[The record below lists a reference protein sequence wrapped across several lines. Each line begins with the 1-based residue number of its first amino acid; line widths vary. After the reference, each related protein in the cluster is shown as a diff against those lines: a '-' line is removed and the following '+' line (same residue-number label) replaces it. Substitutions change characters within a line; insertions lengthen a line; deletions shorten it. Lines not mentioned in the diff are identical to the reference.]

1 MSHKP
6 FKIGLTGLNAIDSP
20 GPGVGVARCL
30 KDADDMDIEIIGLAY
45 ETLEPGIYLHD
56 LIKKSYQVPY
66 PSAGSEQVF
75 KRLNQIQSIEEMDLI
90 IPNFDAELWNYIKLG
105 SKLQE
110 IGIRTF
116 MPTVEQLDKINKLN
130 LDDFARE
137 YDLPSPKTDKFSS
150 IDELEEFGREAD
162 FPLVIK
168 GKFYEAYIVYNT
180 TQLIYYFDK
189 LNAKWGL
196 PVLVQEFMDG
206 SEIVI
211 AGLGDGKG
219 NLMGAVPLRKLYI
232 TDKGKGWA
240 GVVINDQKYLDLA
253 EKINK
258 ILAWKGGFEIELKR
272 KDDGDIYLLEI
283 NPRFPA
289 WIYTTAAA
297 GQNMPLAL
305 LRMAMG
311 IQQDPFQQYET
322 GKMFV
327 RYSWDHITD
336 ISEFQK
342 ISTLGEL

>member
-1 MSHKP
+1 MSDKP
-6 FKIGLTGLNAIDSP
+6 LKIGLTGLNANDSP

-30 KDADDMDIEIIGLAY
+30 KDADDLDIEIIGLAY

-75 KRLNQIQSIEEMDLI
+75 KRLKHIQSIEQMDLI

-105 SKLQE
+105 PKLQK

-116 MPTVEQLDKINKLN
+116 MPSVDRLDKINKLN
-130 LDDFARE
+130 LDEFTRE
-137 YDLPSPKTDKFSS
+137 HDLPSPSTKKFSG

-180 TQLIYYFDK
+180 AQLIYYYNK

-196 PVLVQEFMDG
+196 PVLVQEFVDG
-206 SEIVI
+206 SEVVI

-240 GVVINDQKYLDLA
+240 GVVINDQKFLDLA
-253 EKINK
+253 EKINNV
-258 ILAWKGGFEIELKR
+258 LRWKGGFEIELKLN
-272 KDDGDIYLLEI
+272 DDGDIFLLEI

-305 LRMAMG
+305 VHMAMG
-311 IQQDPFQQYET
+311 IRQDPFQQYET

>member
-1 MSHKP
+1 MSDRLI
-6 FKIGLTGLNAIDSP
+6 KIGLTGLNAIDSP

-30 KDADDMDIEIIGLAY
+30 KESADFDIEIIGLAY

-66 PSAGSEQVF
+66 PSAGTDQVF
-75 KRLNQIQSIEEMDLI
+75 KRLKYIQSKENLDLI
-90 IPNFDAELWNYIKLG
+90 IPNFDAELWNYIKLTPVL
-105 SKLQE
+105 KD

-116 MPTVEQLDKINKLN
+116 MPSAEQLEKINKLN
-130 LDDFARE
+130 LDNFARDH
-137 YDLPSPKTDKFSS
+137 DLPSPFTRKFSS
-150 IDELEEFGREAD
+150 IQELEDFGKEAD
-162 FPLVIK
+162 YPLVIK
-168 GKFYEAYIVYNT
+168 GKFYEAFIVYNT
-180 TQLIYYFDK
+180 SQLVYYYNK

-196 PVLVQEFMDG
+196 PVLVQEFIEG

-219 NLMGAVPLRKLYI
+219 KLMGAVPLRKLFI

-240 GVVINDQKYLDLA
+240 GVVINDQQYLDIA
-253 EKINK
+253 ENMNK
-258 ILAWKGGFEIELKR
+258 AMMWKGGFEIELKR
-272 KDDGDIYLLEI
+272 NDDGDIFLLEI

-289 WIYTTAAA
+289 WIYTAAAA

-305 LRMAMG
+305 VKMLLGMD
-311 IQQDPFQQYET
+311 QSPFSEYQT

-336 ISEFQK
+336 ITEFQK

>member
-1 MSHKP
+1 MVDKP
-6 FKIGLTGLNAIDSP
+6 LKIGLTGLNAIDSP

-30 KDADDMDIEIIGLAY
+30 KDAVDLDIEIIGLAY

-56 LIKKSYQVPY
+56 LFKKSYQVPY
-66 PSAGSEQVF
+66 PSAGTEQVF
-75 KRLNQIQSIEEMDLI
+75 KRLSHIQSKEQLDLI
-90 IPNFDAELWNYIKLG
+90 IPNFDAELWNYIKLTP
-105 SKLQE
+105 KLQE

-116 MPTVEQLDKINKLN
+116 MPSIEQLEKINKLN
-130 LDDFARE
+130 LDDFALDN
-137 YDLPSPKTDKFSS
+137 DLTSPSTKKFSS
-150 IDELEEFGREAD
+150 IEELEEFGREAEY
-162 FPLVIK
+162 PLVIK
-168 GKFYEAYIVYNT
+168 GKFYEAFIVYNT
-180 TQLIYYFDK
+180 SQLVYYYDK

-196 PVLVQEFMDG
+196 PVLVQEFVDG

-219 NLMGAVPLRKLYI
+219 NLIGAVPLRKLFI

-240 GVVINDQKYLDLA
+240 GVVINDQQYLDLA

-258 ILAWKGGFEIELKR
+258 VLAWKGGFEIELKR
-272 KDDGDIYLLEI
+272 NENGDIFLLEI

-305 LRMAMG
+305 VHMAMG
-311 IQQDPFQQYET
+311 KEQVPFQQYET